1 MQELLNLAISAAR
14 EAGKE
19 ILKHYEKFEI
29 YEKEDKSPL
38 TTADLAA
45 NEIILKILGKS
56 GIKICSEESILSAD
70 ERKNAEMFWLVD
82 PLDGTKEFIAQ
93 NGEFCVCI
101 ALIKAGRP
109 ILSAIYIP
117 VSDELFYSKGEGIVY
132 KNGEILPKCDR
143 TPNLF
148 LLGRHG
154 NSAKRTELASKFSY
168 ELKRIGSAI
177 KFCRICENKAG
188 GYSRLGPSSLW
199 DIAAGDFLVTQSGG
213 MIIDLKTCE
222 LPRYDSESLIN
233 NPYLVL
239 DRNNIK
245 FLDEMLKNL

>member
-1 MQELLNLAISAAR
+1 MQDLLNLATTAAKK
-14 EAGKE
+14 AGIE
-19 ILKHYEKFEI
+19 ILKHYEKFDVYI
-29 YEKEDKSPL
+29 KEDKSPL

-82 PLDGTKEFIAQ
+82 PLDGTKEFIAR

-117 VSDELFYSKGEGIVY
+117 VSDELFYSNGGGVVY
-132 KNGEILPKCDR
+132 KNGEILPKCGR

-154 NSAKRTELASKFSY
+154 NSAKRTELANKFGY

-188 GYSRLGPSSLW
+188 AYARLGKCSLW
-199 DIAAGDFLVTQSGG
+199 DVAAGDFLVVQSGG
-213 MIIDLKTCE
+213 VIIDLKTRK
-222 LPRYDSESLIN
+222 LPIYNDDTLLN

-239 DRNNIK
+239 DKNNAK
-245 FLDEMLKNL
+245 FLEEMLKNF

>member
-1 MQELLNLAISAAR
+1 MQELLNLAISAAKD
-14 EAGKE
+14 AGKE
-19 ILKHYEKFEI
+19 ILKHYEKFDVYI
-29 YEKEDKSPL
+29 KEDKSPL

-56 GIKICSEESILSAD
+56 GIKICSEESILSYE

-101 ALIKAGRP
+101 ALIIAGRP

-117 VSDELFYSKGEGIVY
+117 VSDELFYSKGENIVY

-154 NSAKRTELASKFSY
+154 NSAKRTELASEFGY
-168 ELKRIGSAI
+168 DLKRIGSAI
-177 KFCRICENKAG
+177 KFCRISENKAG
-188 GYSRLGPSSLW
+188 VYARLGKCSLW
-199 DIAAGDFLVTQSGG
+199 DVAAGDFLVTQSGG
-213 MIIDLKTCE
+213 TIIDLKTRK
-222 LPRYDSESLIN
+222 LPRYDGESLIN

>member
-56 GIKICSEESILSAD
+56 WIPICSEESILSAD

-82 PLDGTKEFIAQ
+82 PLDGTKEFIAR

-117 VSDELFYSKGEGIVY
+117 VSDELFYSKGENIVY
-132 KNGEILPKCDR
+132 KNGEILHKCDT
-143 TPNLF
+143 TPNIF
-148 LLGRHG
+148 LLGKHG
-154 NSAKRTELASKFSY
+154 ISKKKVDLAEIFGY
-168 ELKRIGSAI
+168 EKKGIGSAI
-177 KFCRICENKAG
+177 KFCRISENKAG
-188 GYSRLGPSSLW
+188 AYARLGKCSLW
-199 DIAAGDFLVTQSGG
+199 DVAAGDFLVTQSDGT
-213 MIIDLKTCE
+213 IIDLKTRE
-222 LPRYDSESLIN
+222 LPRYDGESLIN